1 MQCLCAHLQ
10 FAAPLTVHHMKILI
24 SNDDGYQAPGIVALY
39 EALRPIADVE
49 VVAPEHNNS
58 AKSNALTLHSPLYVH
73 KASNG
78 FRYVNGTPADCVHI
92 ALTGLLGY
100 RPDLVVSGINNGA
113 NMGDDTIYSGTVGA
127 AMEGYL
133 FGIPAI
139 AFSQVDKGWGELEAA
154 AERARMLVA
163 QLMRQPPMPDTPWLL
178 NVNIPNMPLD
188 AMRSAKICRLG
199 RRHAAERVI
208 TQESPRG
215 EVMYWIGSAGPAKDD
230 ADGTDFH
237 ATAQGYVAI
246 TPLQVDLTDHPRIGH
261 WQQTLAALPA

>member
-1 MQCLCAHLQ
+1 
-10 FAAPLTVHHMKILI
+10 MKILI
-24 SNDDGYQAPGIVALY
+24 SNDDGYQAPGIVALHD
-39 EALRPIADVE
+39 ALQALEGVEVE

-58 AKSNALTLHSPLYVH
+58 AKSNALTLHSPLSVY
-73 KASNG
+73 KAFNG

-133 FGIPAI
+133 FGVPAI

-154 AERARMLVA
+154 AAKAREIVA
-163 QLMRQPPMPDTPWLL
+163 QMRAQNLVGEQPWLL

-188 AMRSAKICRLG
+188 ALRPVKWCRLG

-208 TQESPRG
+208 VQESPRG
-215 EVMYWIGSAGPAKDD
+215 EAMYWIGSAGAAKDE
-230 ADGTDFH
+230 AEGTDFY
-237 ATAQGYVAI
+237 ATAQGHVSI
-246 TPLQVDLTDHPRIGH
+246 TPLKVDLTDHDNLGQ
-261 WQQTLAALPA
+261 WAQAASRWAAGAVIAPGV

>member
-1 MQCLCAHLQ
+1 
-10 FAAPLTVHHMKILI
+10 MKILI

-39 EALRPIADVE
+39 EALKDLADVE

-73 KASNG
+73 TAANG

-139 AFSQVDKGWGELEAA
+139 AFSQTEKGWGHLDAA
-154 AERARMLVA
+154 AQTARDLVLRMGQQQHA
-163 QLMRQPPMPDTPWLL
+163 GAPPWLL
-178 NVNIPNMPLD
+178 NVNIPNLPL
-188 AMRSAKICRLG
+188 AQLKPLKVCRLG
-199 RRHAAERVI
+199 RRHTAEKVI
-208 TQESPRG
+208 TMESPRG
-215 EVMYWIGSAGPAKDD
+215 ETMYWIGSAGAAKDD
-230 ADGTDFH
+230 AEGTDFH
-237 ATAQGYVAI
+237 ASLQGHVTL
-246 TPLQVDLTDHPRIGH
+246 TPLKVDLTDHDHLGY
-261 WQQTLAALPA
+261 WAQTAARLAEA